1 MDFSGIGSQVKM
13 QVMLL
18 LGTGLPVGGV
28 AGLAAAL
35 TTDTLQETGEILVWG
50 YLSLAI
56 FLSIALAVSIWLSID
71 NDMSL
76 EEGFQPR
83 EVYRSLEKGWIA
95 TVLAGVIGTLAAT
108 VSFFFPGQAIPML
121 LKGYEGASV
130 LQESFQ
136 QLGFTNVF
144 LVMIVVI
151 VVGVISSTLG
161 YRQIKD
167 SLY

>member
-1 MDFSGIGSQVKM
+1 MNFSGIGNQVKM
-13 QVMLL
+13 QVILL
-18 LGTGLPVGGV
+18 LGTGLAVGAV
-28 AGLAAAL
+28 AGVIASVGADNLE
-35 TTDTLQETGEILVWG
+35 QTGQILVWG

-71 NDMSL
+71 NDISL

-83 EVYRSLEKGWIA
+83 EIYRSLEKSRA
-95 TVLAGVIGTLAAT
+95 TTLLAGVIGTLAAT
-108 VSFFFPGQAIPML
+108 VAFFFPGQAIPML

-130 LQESFQ
+130 LQEAFQ
-136 QLGFTNVF
+136 QLGFANFF

-151 VVGVISSTLG
+151 AVGLIASALG